1 MILIIHN
8 SNNKMWQ
15 TDTSLSLQA
24 KGLMTVLTTTF
35 KSNSNIT
42 REEILEQFTDGD
54 KSMRTSLEQL
64 RASKY
69 YRLNK
74 VRSESGSFITTIWEI
89 FDEPHDTQL
98 NVDMAISIDGHQHPV
113 KTIVTN

>member
-1 MILIIHN
+1 MILITHN
-8 SNNKMWQ
+8 STNKMWQ

-24 KGLMTVLTTTF
+24 KGLMIVLTTAF
-35 KSNSNIT
+35 KSNSTIT
-42 REEILEQFTDGD
+42 REDIISQFADGHT
-54 KSMRTSLEQL
+54 SMRTALEQL
-64 RASKY
+64 RARKY

-74 VRSESGSFITTIWEI
+74 VRSDSGSFITTIWEI

-113 KTIVTN
+113 KTILTN